1 MATLKT
7 IRTRIASVKNTQKIT
22 KAMKMVSAAKLRRA
36 QTRLINARPY
46 ADKMQ
51 EILSRVVRL
60 MEDKSHPLFEK
71 REKVK
76 VAQYFILTS
85 DRGLCG
91 GFNGNLL
98 RRIEK
103 VLQEKSMGG
112 IGGRENSTPDFKPA
126 SGFASAGGLEVKVD
140 LVGRRGRDYFRS
152 RHRELD
158 QFLTGFPEDMPFE
171 QTLKMANDFIS
182 GYREGKFDELYLVYN
197 YFRSAIS
204 QEIRI
209 EKILPFEVSSS
220 KESESFEYLPQH
232 LYEPSQAEVL
242 EKLIPRALAIMI
254 RRAFLESTAGEY
266 GARMV
271 AMDNATRN
279 SSDMIFNLTL
289 QMNRLRQAAITKE
302 LMDIVNG
309 AESLK

>member
-7 IRTRIASVKNTQKIT
+7 IRKRITSVKNTQKIT

-36 QTRLINARPY
+36 QMRLMNARPY
-46 ADKMQ
+46 AEKMQ
-51 EILSRVVRL
+51 SLLSQMVRL
-60 MEDKSHPLFEK
+60 IEGEPHPIFKKKESVK
-71 REKVK
+71 KV
-76 VAQYFILTS
+76 QFLILTS

-103 VLQEKSMGG
+103 VLREKNQ
-112 IGGRENSTPDFKPA
+112 ICE
-126 SGFASAGGLEVKVD
+126 EVKINI
-140 LVGRRGRDYFRS
+140 VGRRGRDFFRA
-152 RHRELD
+152 RHREPD
-158 QFLTGFPEDMPFE
+158 QIMPSYPEDMPFE
-171 QTLKMANDFIS
+171 KSYELGEKLIQEYQD
-182 GYREGKFDELYLVYN
+182 GVFDEFYLVYN
-197 YFRSAIS
+197 FFKSAIS
-204 QEIRI
+204 QEVRI
-209 EKILPFEVSSS
+209 QRILPFEVPAA
-220 KESESFEYLPQH
+220 KETEDFIPEY
-232 LYEPSQAEVL
+232 LYEPSKEEVL
-242 EKLIPRALAIMI
+242 AKLIPNALAIVI

-271 AMDNATRN
+271 AMDNATSN
-279 SSDMIFNLTL
+279 SSDMIGSLTL